1 MNTISSLKIS
11 GIIKRA
17 ASAVYSILLIS
28 TLFLSPAAAAAIPLD
43 KSTDGYKTVES
54 DFIEKYIGTAHSM
67 DSPEKYA
74 ASKTLVEIVDG
85 VKSGFYKRI
94 IVVEGGRDS
103 ALKWLET
110 AGAGHIKRLEGK
122 NSKNEKWDYFEAAIG
137 GETVAVEFHAFGE
150 DMLRH
155 LMMCQAFAGVSRDK
169 ISGVLRNRWFELCR
183 ADYDSFLKT
192 IGRIDIGI
200 IGYRRSIVRH
210 IYWRLTAVRKAE
222 TIVKTISSHN
232 GAANLIEE
240 IKRRILH
247 TEGFHELRAFKK
259 EIDIFSKFILEFEP
273 LQKNGAGI
281 DRFFTSSD
289 EYYALDKAD
298 RALKNILCE
307 LKKNGAA
314 NSRLFDLADEK
325 GIKFK
330 AIEGKAGEYF
340 EQSFDIRRI
349 TFKTR
354 NGEMIVAAACEHPY
368 GSAASAMAQA
378 MCGAGAKKIFFYGS
392 CGAIFENA
400 RHYEIIV
407 PRSFVTERGYI
418 ENPFVKK
425 IENNKTIKISK
436 LHASVFS
443 PLCES
448 APAIADLKKLGVG
461 SVDVESA
468 HVMRDTAGSGVTVNS
483 LFIVSD
489 IPGTR
494 NTLDGWDRE
503 NDDYVRSQ
511 MKALDLIIGDIEAVG
526 VELK

>member
-1 MNTISSLKIS
+1 MNTRSSGKISYILKIS
-11 GIIKRA
+11 
-17 ASAVYSILLIS
+17 ASALYSLLLIS
-28 TLFLSPAAAAAIPLD
+28 ALFSSPAAAAEDQFD
-43 KSTDGYKTVES
+43 KNTGGYRTIDP
-54 DFIEKYIGTAHSM
+54 DFIEKYTGAAHSM

-74 ASKTLVEIVDG
+74 ASKTLAEIVAG
-85 VKSGFYKRI
+85 VKSGYYKRI

-103 ALKWLET
+103 ARKWLET
-110 AGAGHIKRLEGK
+110 VRAGHIKRLEGK
-122 NSKNEKWDYFEAAIG
+122 NSKNEKWDYFEAAAG

-155 LMMCQAFAGVSRDK
+155 LMMCHAFAGVSREK

-210 IYWRLTAVRKAE
+210 IYWRLTAVRKAG
-222 TIVKTISSHN
+222 TIA
-232 GAANLIEE
+232 GALSNHDGAENFIGE
-240 IKRRILH
+240 IKRHILH
-247 TEGFHELRAFKK
+247 NAGFQTLRALKK
-259 EIDIFSKFILEFEP
+259 DVDVFSNFILGFEA
-273 LQKNGAGI
+273 LQKNGAAN
-281 DRFFTSSD
+281 DRFFTSSG
-289 EYYALDKAD
+289 EYYELDKAD
-298 RALKNILCE
+298 RSLKNIICE

-314 NSRLFDLADEK
+314 HSRLLDLADEK
-325 GIKFK
+325 GIKFI

-340 EQSFDIRRI
+340 EQAFDIRRI

-354 NGEMIVAAACEHPY
+354 GGGKIVAAACEHPY
-368 GSAASAMAQA
+368 GSAAEAMALS
-378 MCGAGAKKIFFYGS
+378 MNDAGAKKIFFYGS
-392 CGAIFENA
+392 CGALFENA

-407 PRSFVTERGYI
+407 PGAFLMERGCI
-418 ENPFVKK
+418 ENPFAKK
-425 IENNKTIKISK
+425 LANDERVTISR

-448 APAIADLKKLGVG
+448 VPEIGSLKKLGVG
-461 SVDVESA
+461 SIDVEAA
-468 HVMRDTAGSGVTVNS
+468 HVMRNSESLSGTVNS

-489 IPGTR
+489 IPGTK

-503 NDDYVRSQ
+503 NEDYVRSQ
-511 MKALDLIIGDIEAVG
+511 MTALDLIIGDIGAVG